1 MRVSED
7 AVERFY
13 RKFAKVYDLIFDK
26 VMHPGRVAAVRSM
39 SLSSGD
45 RVLEVGVGTGLNLPL
60 YPLDVQVVG
69 VDVSGPMLAKAHHR
83 MRAMGMSNVELCE
96 MDVGKL
102 TFPDESFDHV
112 YAPYVVSVVPDLAA
126 AMAEMKRVC
135 RPGGSIVIVNHFHS
149 RNPLGAW
156 FEKTFTPLTRHVGF
170 RMDLPL
176 GAVLQADD
184 LLLQQNRRVN
194 LFGIWRLLVLRKPV
208 ATEERAALAPTAES
222 PDLSS
227 PGPSPAT

>member
-1 MRVSED
+1 MSED

-26 VMHPGRVAAVRSM
+26 VMHPGRVAAVGAM
-39 SLSSGD
+39 SLSPGD

-60 YPLDVQVVG
+60 YPRDVRVVG
-69 VDVSGPMLAKAHHR
+69 VDVSGPMLAKAHQR
-83 MRAMGMSNVELCE
+83 MRIMGMTNVELHE
-96 MDVGKL
+96 MDAGEL

-112 YAPYVVSVVPDLAA
+112 YAPYVVSVVPNLAA

-135 RPGGSIVIVNHFHS
+135 RPGGSLVIVNHFHS

-156 FEKTFTPLTRHVGF
+156 FEKAFTPLTRHVGF

-176 GAVLQADD
+176 RAVLDEDD

-194 LFGIWRLLVLRKPV
+194 VLGIWRLLVLRKP
-208 ATEERAALAPTAES
+208 AAAEGRAVLAPTAE
-222 PDLSS
+222 PPGLSR
-227 PGPSPAT
+227 PGPSPPS